1 MRDYGKVYTAFWQSD
16 DMREMSED
24 GRMLAL
30 YLMTCPH
37 GNMLGCFRLSDA
49 YAAEDM
55 QWSSERVVKGFAE
68 LIEKGF
74 AYRCGKTFWVF
85 IRHFLK
91 WNPFENPNVA
101 TKAFKLLETLRMPS
115 MQKGLVIN
123 ALREFGKHFDHAKLD
138 VLTAGIEPFDN
149 PFNTISKTIAVA
161 IAPTIAD
168 PEPKPEPKPEP
179 LSVERRDA
187 PIDRDVIPD
196 IFAYWQKTM
205 ASPSSKLDKKRIEKI
220 SAAIKLGYTP
230 RQLCEAIKGCSLTPH
245 NMGQNDRNT
254 KFNGIGLIFRDADH
268 IDRFIACAK
277 NPPKAGAAETMEQR
291 NARITAEVLDEA
303 ISTEDGDIIDMEAC
317 DEQA

>member
-16 DMREMSED
+16 DMRAMSED
-24 GRMLAL
+24 GRSLAL

-55 QWSSERVVKGFAE
+55 QWEPERVREGFAE
-68 LIEKGF
+68 LFGKGF
-74 AYRCGKTFWVF
+74 AYRCDRTFWVF
-85 IRHFLK
+85 IRQFLK

-101 TKAFKLLETLRMPS
+101 TKAFKLLESLRMPNE
-115 MQKGLVIN
+115 QKGLVIN
-123 ALREFGKHFDHAKLD
+123 ALRDFGKHFDLAKLD
-138 VLTAGIEPFDN
+138 NLERVLEPFEN
-149 PFNTISKTIAVA
+149 PFDTLSKTIALA
-161 IAPTIAD
+161 IASTIAK
-168 PEPKPEPKPEP
+168 PEPKPEPKP

-187 PIDRDVIPD
+187 PIDHDVIPD

-205 ASPSSKLDKKRIEKI
+205 ASPTSKLDAKRIAKI
-220 SAAIKLGYTP
+220 RAAITMGYTP
-230 RQLCEAIKGCSLTPH
+230 RQLCEAIKGCALTPH

-254 KFNGIGLIFRDADH
+254 KFNGIELIFRDADH

-277 NPPKAGAAETMEQR
+277 SPPKAAGPETISER
-291 NARITAEVLDEA
+291 NARITAELLGDDA
-303 ISTEDGDIIDMEAC
+303 PTDDGNTFDMEEC